1 LDFSQVPRSPGVYQ
15 LRWGL
20 EAPKPI
26 PRAAAVDNDGIL
38 YIGKH
43 ESDLRSRI
51 RGLHWDI
58 IHYSQQVNSP
68 TFNPTMIANNIY
80 HSAGYTYVR
89 YLFKNIFPPQD
100 LSVRWATCPNPK
112 SMERQLL
119 NDYMIKYLSLPPL
132 NTRLDRI

>member
-1 LDFSQVPRSPGVYQ
+1 VVPTSPGVYQ

-20 EAPKPI
+20 EAPRPI

-43 ESDLRSRI
+43 ESNLRR
-51 RGLHWDI
+51 RLKELHWDI
-58 IHYSQQVNSP
+58 IHYSQQVNSL
-68 TFNPTMIANNIY
+68 TFNPTTIANNIN

-89 YLFKNIFPPQD
+89 YLFKKVFPPQE
-100 LSVRWATCPNPK
+100 LSVRWATCPNPT
-112 SMERQLL
+112 SVERQLL